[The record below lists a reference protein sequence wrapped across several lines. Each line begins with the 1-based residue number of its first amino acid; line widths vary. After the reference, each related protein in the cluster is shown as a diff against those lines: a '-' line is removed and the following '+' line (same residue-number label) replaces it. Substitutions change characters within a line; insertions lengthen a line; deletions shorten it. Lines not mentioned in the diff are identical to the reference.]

1 MYPLKTDRKMVMRRA
16 APRRYSGSSP
26 HLMAIIQASAGASS
40 NMPASRGEMRSG
52 SRKKA
57 SAAATRN
64 TAAATKAVLGVPSGS
79 RTADMMIPVAII
91 AEDGIKA

>member
-1 MYPLKTDRKMVMRRA
+1 MAMRRA

-40 NMPASRGEMRSG
+40 NLSASRGEMRSG

-64 TAAATKAVLGVPSGS
+64 TAPATRAVLGVRSSGQ
-79 RTADMMIPVAII
+79 TADLLIPVAVIT
-91 AEDGIKA
+91 EDGIKA